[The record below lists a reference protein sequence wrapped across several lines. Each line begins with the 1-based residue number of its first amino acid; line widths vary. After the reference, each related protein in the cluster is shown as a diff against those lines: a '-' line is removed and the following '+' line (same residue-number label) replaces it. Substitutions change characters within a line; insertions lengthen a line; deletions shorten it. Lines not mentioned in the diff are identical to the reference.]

1 MSAPVDSRA
10 MPGLLFELGCEEL
23 PASQVRGAAR
33 QLADNIAARLKE
45 AGIEPGSPKVYSTPR
60 RLIVGLSG
68 LPERQPDQEKAAR
81 GPAVK
86 AAFDAEGKPTKA
98 LEGFCRGQGAD
109 LSQVTIE
116 GEHVWLKLT
125 VAGRP
130 TQELLPGILES
141 AVRGVTFG
149 KTMRWGH
156 GALRFSRPIRWI
168 LAAFDGKLVP
178 MTIEGVASGV
188 QSRGHRHRSPGTFEA
203 TSVEQLVEGLRQRF
217 VEPDPDVRERAI
229 REGALACS
237 QGTPELSDSL
247 VEENAFLG
255 EWPEP
260 LQGEFPGSYLEL
272 PEPVLVTVMAKHER
286 FFPVRDSAGALTN
299 RFVSVRHGG
308 EEPVVREGNEWVVM
322 ARFNDARF
330 FYDED
335 LKVTLEEFL
344 ERTAG
349 MTFQEKLGSVRS
361 RADRL
366 ADLAGFV
373 AEWAGEDLA
382 VQREASQAG
391 RLAKADL
398 TTGVVGELDEL
409 QGVVGGIYARREGQP
424 EEVAVAIE
432 SQYDL
437 TRLKELSALGTG
449 PAFCL
454 GLADQVDKLAGYLGV
469 GFEPSG
475 TSDPY
480 GLRRAATVLIEL
492 VWAAPKALSS
502 LDPLYERALSGYL
515 GQGVAVDP
523 AAAKI
528 ALRRLLRGRYEALLD
543 EFRYDVRD
551 GAIANEDRLT
561 APRRVL
567 FQARAL
573 AFLAHDADLIQTAT
587 RPANIVAAAQKKGL
601 ALDSGWPNLSD
612 LESPEG
618 ENLAQAV
625 KSQEAMAHAA
635 AAAEDVEALADSFR
649 PLARP
654 INAFFDSTMVM
665 VDDARVRDAR
675 LALLGRA
682 ADVFGLA
689 GDFTRLVS
697 GA

>member
-1 MSAPVDSRA
+1 
-10 MPGLLFELGCEEL
+10 MPDLLFELGCEEL

-33 QLADNIAARLKE
+33 QLAAKIASGLKD
-45 AGIEPGSPKVYSTPR
+45 AGIDPGPPTVYSTPR
-60 RLIVGLSG
+60 RLIVGVDG
-68 LPERQPDQEKAAR
+68 LPARQPDQEKVSR

-86 AAFDAEGKPTKA
+86 AAFDPEGKPTKA

-109 LSQVTIE
+109 LSQVTVE
-116 GEHVWLKLT
+116 GEHVWLKFT

-130 TQELLPGILES
+130 THELLPEILES
-141 AVRGVTFG
+141 AVRGVNFG

-156 GALRFSRPIRWI
+156 GTLRFSRPIRWI
-168 LAAFDGKLVP
+168 LAAFDASRVP
-178 MTIEGVASGV
+178 MQIEGVASGLL
-188 QSRGHRHRSPGTFEA
+188 SRGHRHRSPEPFEA
-203 TSVEQLVEGLRQRF
+203 TSLEQLVQGLRQRS

-229 REGALACS
+229 REGARSCA
-237 QGTPELSDSL
+237 QGTPDLSDSL

-260 LQGEFPGSYLEL
+260 LQGEFPEAFLEL

-286 FFPVRDSAGALTN
+286 FFPVRDSGGALTN

-308 EEPVVREGNEWVVM
+308 EEAVVREGNTWVLI

-330 FYDED
+330 FYDDDSKGSLED
-335 LKVTLEEFL
+335 FL
-344 ERTAG
+344 EKTAG
-349 MTFQEKLGSVRS
+349 MTFQERLGTVRS

-409 QGVVGGIYARREGQP
+409 QGVVGGIYARREGLP

-437 TRLKELSALGTG
+437 ARLKSLAAKGIG

-454 GLADQVDKLAGYLGV
+454 GLADQIDKLAGYLGV

-475 TSDPY
+475 TSDPF
-480 GLRRAATVLIEL
+480 GLRRAGTVLIEL
-492 VWAAPKALSS
+492 AWAAPRALPS
-502 LDPLYERALSGYL
+502 LDPLFEKALSGYL
-515 GQGVAVDP
+515 GQGVSVDSS
-523 AAAKI
+523 AAMS

-543 EFRYDVRD
+543 DFRYDVRD
-551 GAIANEDRLT
+551 GAIAFEDRLT
-561 APRRVL
+561 APRQVL
-567 FQARAL
+567 FQAKAL
-573 AFLAHDADLIQTAT
+573 ACLADDADLVQTAT

-601 ALDSGWPNLSD
+601 ALGSAWPDLSD

-618 ENLAQAV
+618 RALAEAV
-625 KSQEAMAHAA
+625 TTHGALALAA
-635 AAAEDVEALADSFR
+635 AAAEDVRALADSFR
-649 PLARP
+649 PLAAP

-665 VDDARVRDAR
+665 VDEARVRDAR
-675 LALLGRA
+675 LALLGRT
-682 ADVFGLA
+682 ADVFSLA
-689 GDFTRLVS
+689 GDFTRLVA